1 MDSEK
6 CKLGYVGL
14 RDMGLGYTGTR
25 ERWHVVTRGQK
36 DKGTRGR
43 DKQTSPDFCAKCV
56 KHNFR
61 SVQKVLHKVF
71 TGTGEKYTLRYH
83 TLRSLPESS
92 AHSRNKNERN
102 IHIGTTV
109 S

>member
-1 MDSEK
+1 MNSGTWD
-6 CKLGYVGL
+6 LGKWE
-14 RDMGLGYTGTR
+14 MG
-25 ERWHVVTRGQK
+25 RWHVVTRGEK

-71 TGTGEKYTLRYH
+71 TGTGGKYTLKISQLEIV
-83 TLRSLPESS
+83 TGV
-92 AHSRNKNERN
+92 
-102 IHIGTTV
+102 ICTF
-109 S
+109 